1 MTAVDLNKIGIRV
14 NCVSPTWVQTPLLD
28 ELREAAPQMDNVIKS
43 LVSMGR
49 AACPDE
55 VAGAVLY
62 LSGPG
67 ATYVTGTNLI
77 IDNGL
82 TLGPS
87 V

>member
-1 MTAVDLNKIGIRV
+1 MDLNKSGVRV

-28 ELREAAPQMDNVIKS
+28 ELREAAPQGATDKVIER
-43 LVSMGR
+43 LCPIGR
-49 AACPDE
+49 AADPDE
-55 VAGAVLY
+55 IAAAVLY

-82 TLGPS
+82 TLGPTF
-87 V
+87 